1 MMTILHDLFWTAVS
15 VAYVVGVA
23 ALFSLP
29 IWLFAIA
36 AGFLFRKQT
45 IKTPQTP
52 EKDNETSLRDQAALP
67 LVISNPPAGLSP
79 PWR

>member
-36 AGFLFRKQT
+36 VGFLFPKQS
-45 IKTPQTP
+45 IK
-52 EKDNETSLRDQAALP
+52 
-67 LVISNPPAGLSP
+67 IPANTREGQ
-79 PWR
+79 